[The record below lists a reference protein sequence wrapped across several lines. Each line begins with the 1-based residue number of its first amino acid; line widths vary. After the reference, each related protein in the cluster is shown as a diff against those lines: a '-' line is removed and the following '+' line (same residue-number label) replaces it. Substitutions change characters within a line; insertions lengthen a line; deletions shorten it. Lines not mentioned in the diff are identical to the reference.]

1 MTSLIGTLGSVFGNT
16 ASTTASG
23 FAATVLQQMAVGGL
37 AAAGLAAL
45 QHPDVKA
52 ALLPFD
58 PLGLASKPLVP
69 APVAAPVAPAPV
81 APAPVA
87 PAPVAMVGPKT
98 LTAANVLAL
107 GWTIAQ
113 AEANGYTVAG

>member
-87 PAPVAMVGPKT
+87 MVGPKT

>member
-23 FAATVLQQMAVGGL
+23 FAGTVLQQMAVGGL

-81 APAPVA
+81 A
-87 PAPVAMVGPKT
+87 MTGPKA